1 MTISLLADILSVAF
15 CGFFFFAMIVILL
28 TKIFIKEPVFHED
41 TVKAKLKEIGTNL
54 DFVCLVLE
62 ETPEGKYVIKK
73 HLGKE
78 EEESQEEASEQ

>member
-28 TKIFIKEPVFHED
+28 TKIFIKEPVFNDDIVE
-41 TVKAKLKEIGTNL
+41 AKLKEIDEDLT
-54 DFVCLVLE
+54 FVCAVLAI
-62 ETPEGKYVIKK
+62 TPKGKYVIKK

>member
-62 ETPEGKYVIKK
+62 ETPEGKHV
-73 HLGKE
+73 LKE
-78 EEESQEEASEQ
+78 FCDYDLEEIQEKTSEQ